1 MKCSLKKRIYFF
13 LQNMI
18 WLRGYKEVR
27 PDSWFG
33 QSLLVPVSENS
44 FTFFFCQ
51 CEHLAK
57 IKIADWDE
65 DFEKIMTKH
74 RLTWRLKGVRAG
86 LVESGEGKERKGVRA
101 SAAMIFPSVAKDLG
115 VISNP
120 LTLTRGR
127 VNGWDFALGCSSTFL
142 PSAAPETRN
151 KMRLSWPHTPALG

>member
-1 MKCSLKKRIYFF
+1 
-13 LQNMI
+13 MI

-33 QSLLVPVSENS
+33 QSLLVPVSENN
-44 FTFFFCQ
+44 FMFFFCQ
-51 CEHLAK
+51 WALGTNQNCFHRYK
-57 IKIADWDE
+57 YDADWDE

-74 RLTWRLKGVRAG
+74 RLTWRLKGVWAG

-151 KMRLSWPHTPALG
+151 KMRLSWPHTPAF